1 MIYKYIYDIFI
12 SYVKQNIVKYVERS
26 VIINGSTTVTL
37 NPKLNVE
44 KKHINGFPFGQ
55 SC

>member
-44 KKHINGFPFGQ
+44 KKHINGFSFGQ